1 MQFSRVKLKDHF
13 KETQLFTGRV
23 IAAGIGVTIL
33 FLVIIVRMV
42 YLQVFSHEHF
52 TTLSQNNRVNI
63 VPVVP
68 TRGLI
73 FDRNGT
79 VLAENIPSFSLDL
92 IPEKITDID
101 ATIESLKELI
111 ALSEEEISRF
121 HDTRQRRSA
130 FKTVP
135 LKFRLNEQEV
145 ARFSVRQHQFP
156 GVDIHA
162 RLIRHYPQGK
172 TAVHVLGYVGRIS
185 EEDAKILDTANYSGS
200 THMGKTGIER
210 YYEDILHG
218 TVGHK
223 KIETNA
229 RGRVL
234 RVLEEQPSVPG
245 KNIYLTIDIEL
256 QRVAEKALA
265 DYRGAVVAIQPQTGN
280 ILVLA
285 SMPGFDP
292 NLFVNGIGVK
302 PYQALSTSS
311 DRPLFNRAIKGRYPP
326 GSTLKPF
333 TGLAGLEYGDVGRE
347 TSIFCKGW
355 FQLNNDDHKYRDW
368 KKTGHGS
375 MTLLGAIRESCD
387 VYFYTLS
394 LKMGIDKMS
403 QFNDQF
409 GFGKKT
415 GIDILGETSGINPSR
430 EWKRRVKHQR
440 WYPGETLI
448 TGIGQGFNV
457 TSPIQLA
464 VATAT
469 LANYGLHMRPY
480 LALALQESE
489 SHIMEYIEPELI
501 NLVPVENKKN
511 WDYMVKSMAQ
521 VVEGRRGSARSIRSK
536 DYRIAGKTGT
546 AQVFSI
552 KQGEEYDKENL
563 AEHLRDHALFIAFA
577 PIDDPK
583 IAVAVIVEN
592 GESGGQV
599 AAPVARKVMDAYLLG
614 IH

>member
-23 IAAGIGVTIL
+23 IAAGIGVTVL
-33 FLVIIVRMV
+33 FLVIIARMI

-73 FDRNGT
+73 FDRNGN
-79 VLAENIPSFSLDL
+79 VLAENTPSFSLDL
-92 IPEKITDID
+92 IPEKIKDID
-101 ATIESLKELI
+101 ATIESLKEVI
-111 ALSEEEISRF
+111 ELSEDEITRF
-121 HDTRQRRSA
+121 HETRQRRSA

-162 RLIRHYPQGK
+162 RLMRHYPYGK
-172 TAVHVLGYVGRIS
+172 SAVHALGYVGRIS
-185 EEDAKILDTANYSGS
+185 EEDAKIVDAANYRGS

-256 QRVAEKALA
+256 QRIAEKALG
-265 DYRGAVVAIQPQTGN
+265 DHRGAVVAIQPQTGN
-280 ILVLA
+280 ILALV

-292 NLFVNGIGVK
+292 NLFVNGIDIK
-302 PYQALSTSS
+302 SYRALSTSM

-333 TGLAGLEYGDVGRE
+333 TGLAGLEYGDVVQE
-347 TSIFCKGW
+347 TNIFCKGW
-355 FQLNNDDHKYRDW
+355 FQLKNDDHRYRDW

-469 LANYGLHMRPY
+469 LANYGLHMRPH

-489 SHIMEYIEPELI
+489 SDGMEYIEPELI
-501 NLVPVENKKN
+501 NLVPIEDKKN

-521 VVEGRRGSARSIRSK
+521 VVEGRRGSARTIRSK

-552 KQGEEYDKENL
+552 KQGEEYDKENV
-563 AEHLRDHALFIAFA
+563 ADHLRDHALFIAFA

-583 IAVAVIVEN
+583 IAIAVIVEH

-614 IH
+614 KP